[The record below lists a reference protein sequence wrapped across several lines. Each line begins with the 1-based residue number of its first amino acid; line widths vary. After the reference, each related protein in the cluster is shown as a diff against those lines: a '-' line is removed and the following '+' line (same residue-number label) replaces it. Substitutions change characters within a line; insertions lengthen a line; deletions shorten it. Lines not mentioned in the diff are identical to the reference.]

1 MKIATAEI
9 PAKASASASRS
20 RFESLLALLVFCPT
34 LAFACWTVACHICV
48 TWHLSFQTLCRV
60 GLPALLCGAV
70 AGGFLAR
77 PEGLAEYNN
86 ERNSPSA
93 PKRRQFILLIVA
105 AAIVG
110 SLAFG
115 IGYSGFWICAVGLLT
130 YAALQQWNVDLGF
143 GEPPA
148 VLSLSNFGKCVLLL
162 LVIFAPIV

>member
-9 PAKASASASRS
+9 PAKASASLSRS
-20 RFESLLALLVFCPT
+20 RFESVLALLVFCPT

-115 IGYSGFWICAVGLLT
+115 IGYSAFWICAVGLFS
-130 YAALQQWNVDLGF
+130 Y
-143 GEPPA
+143 A
-148 VLSLSNFGKCVLLL
+148 VLHLKQQNRDVGGC
-162 LVIFAPIV
+162 